1 MSNSNFLH
9 KENVS
14 MLWDVISDEEL
25 FKFLSKTNQADVS
38 QVFSN
43 NIRGFFESEK
53 VKNSNLVDINKKYI
67 MLILNYIKENLNQK
81 MPSKIKILE
90 EPPVRELITYEDLQ
104 TDRLSQFDKDLNK
117 RQEEFTSAMALNVPE
132 APKFADNYK
141 DKPITGIDKILKEM
155 TAKRNYEVEQI
166 NRSYSS
172 DIEQTSNWLKPQDT
186 SVKAEKFLPKPPSNE
201 QNQPLQ
207 LKHINYDT
215 NVLTENVPQKKTVS
229 WDNLSEIIDSD
240 LDDEMEA
247 NLFKKLKRVS
257 NIDSEKATNITLTLE
272 ETPLPDDRLTNLE
285 TQMRALNDKFDKV
298 IQILQERK

>member
-25 FKFLSKTNQADVS
+25 FKFLSKTNQAEVS
-38 QVFSN
+38 QVFSS

-53 VKNSNLVDINKKYI
+53 AKNSNLVDINKKYI

-257 NIDSEKATNITLTLE
+257 NIDSEKANNITLTLE
-272 ETPLPDDRLTNLE
+272 ETPMPDDRLTNLE
-285 TQMRALNDKFDKV
+285 TQMRALNNKMDMVLHF
-298 IQILQERK
+298 LQERK

>member
-1 MSNSNFLH
+1 MNINNFLH
-9 KENVS
+9 KENIS
-14 MLWDVISDEEL
+14 TLWDVISDEEL
-25 FKFLSKTNQADVS
+25 FRFLPKPYQNEIL

-53 VKNSNLVDINKKYI
+53 AKNVNLVDINKKYI
-67 MLILNYIKENLNQK
+67 MLILNYIKQNLNQK
-81 MPSKIKILE
+81 MPSKITILE
-90 EPPVRELITYEDLQ
+90 DESNREPITYEDLQ
-104 TDRLSQFDKDLNK
+104 TVRLSQFDKDLNR

-132 APKFADNYK
+132 APKFTDNYK

-257 NIDSEKATNITLTLE
+257 NIDSEKANNITLTLE
-272 ETPLPDDRLTNLE
+272 ETPMPDDRLTNLE

>member
-132 APKFADNYK
+132 APKFTDNYK

-166 NRSYSS
+166 NRNYSS

-186 SVKAEKFLPKPPSNE
+186 SVKAEKFLPKISTNDHH
-201 QNQPLQ
+201 QPLR
-207 LKHINYDT
+207 LHTDINVSAD
-215 NVLTENVPQKKTVS
+215 PKKTVS

-240 LDDEMEA
+240 VDDEMEV

-257 NIDSEKATNITLTLE
+257 NREPEKATNITLTLE
-272 ETPLPDDRLTNLE
+272 ETPMPDDRLTNLE
-285 TQMRALNDKFDKV
+285 TQMRSVNDKMDM
-298 IQILQERK
+298 ILQILQERK

>member
-9 KENVS
+9 KENIS

-38 QVFSN
+38 QVFSS

-53 VKNSNLVDINKKYI
+53 AKNSNLVDINKKYI

-117 RQEEFTSAMALNVPE
+117 RQEDFTSAMALNVPE
-132 APKFADNYK
+132 APKFTDNYK

-172 DIEQTSNWLKPQDT
+172 DIEQTSNWLKAKDT

-240 LDDEMEA
+240 FDDEMEA

-257 NIDSEKATNITLTLE
+257 IIDSEKANNITLMLE
-272 ETPLPDDRLTNLE
+272 ETPMPDDRLTNLE

>member
-38 QVFSN
+38 QVFSS

-90 EPPVRELITYEDLQ
+90 EPAARELITYEDLQ
-104 TDRLSQFDKDLNK
+104 TDRLSQFDKDLNR

-132 APKFADNYK
+132 APKFTDNYK

-172 DIEQTSNWLKPQDT
+172 DIEQTSNWLKPKDT

-257 NIDSEKATNITLTLE
+257 NIDSEKANNITLTLE
-272 ETPLPDDRLTNLE
+272 ETPMPDDRLTNLE
-285 TQMRALNDKFDKV
+285 TQMRALNNKMDMVLHF
-298 IQILQERK
+298 LQERK

>member
-14 MLWDVISDEEL
+14 MLWDIISDEEL
-25 FKFLSKTNQADVS
+25 FKFLSKSYQVDVS

-53 VKNSNLVDINKKYI
+53 TKTSNLVDINKKYI
-67 MLILNYIKENLNQK
+67 MLILNYIKQNLNQK
-81 MPSKIKILE
+81 TPSKIKISE

-104 TDRLSQFDKDLNK
+104 TDRLSQFDKDLTR
-117 RQEEFTSAMALNVPE
+117 RQDEFTSAMALNVPE
-132 APKFADNYK
+132 APKFTDNYK
-141 DKPITGIDKILKEM
+141 DTPITGIDKIIKEM

-186 SVKAEKFLPKPPSNE
+186 SVKAEKFLPKISTNDHH
-201 QNQPLQ
+201 QPLR
-207 LKHINYDT
+207 LNDDT
-215 NVLTENVPQKKTVS
+215 SKKNVS
-229 WDNLSEIIDSD
+229 WDNHPEIIEERM
-240 LDDEMEA
+240 DDEIEV

-257 NIDSEKATNITLTLE
+257 NSEPEKANNITITLE
-272 ETPLPDDRLTNLE
+272 ETPMPADDRLTNLE
-285 TQMRALNDKFDKV
+285 TQMRALNDKFDRV